1 MNQFKGLEDDYFTWE
16 DWGCCDLAAFDFHN
30 VTLKK
35 KVGEY
40 EKGTKFE

>member
-1 MNQFKGLEDDYFTWE
+1 MSQYHVLEYEYFTWE
-16 DWGCCDLAAFDFHN
+16 DWGCCDFAAFNFSN

-35 KVGEY
+35 KIGEY